1 MVLAG
6 LETSAMDHRTPWI
19 ASRRPKPD
27 ARLRLFCFPYAGG
40 ASTAYQTWQAALPGT
55 VDVCCIELPGR
66 LARSREAPLR
76 SIQDIVRTMAVELA
90 PLLDRPCALFGY
102 SMGTLIAF
110 EWARHLESLGKGATA
125 LFVAARN
132 PPHHPPASQPDH
144 EQPSTLQFLS
154 SVSKRYG
161 PLPAVILEDPELRE
175 IVALSLRADLES
187 AAKYRV
193 SSGDRIKAP
202 IVAFGGTL
210 DSSTQVEALGEWKTL
225 TSSDTFVLKMVRGS
239 HFFIRENGPELL
251 RGIAEQLQP
260 FLAG

>member
-1 MVLAG
+1 M
-6 LETSAMDHRTPWI
+6 EHRTPWI
-19 ASRRPKPD
+19 ASRRPKPG
-27 ARLRLFCFPYAGG
+27 ACLRLFCFPYAGG
-40 ASTAYQTWQAALPGT
+40 ASTVYQTWQAALPAT

-66 LARSREAPLR
+66 LARAREAPLR
-76 SIQDIVRTMAVELA
+76 SIQSIVAAMAAELA

-102 SMGTLIAF
+102 SMGSLIAF
-110 EWARHLESLGKGATA
+110 EWARQLEALGKGVTT

-132 PPHHPPASQPDH
+132 PPHHPPAGQPDH

-154 SVSKRYG
+154 SVAKRYG

-187 AAKYRV
+187 AARYRV
-193 SSGDRIKAP
+193 SSADRINAP

-210 DSSTQVEALGEWKTL
+210 DASTQVEALGDWKIL
-225 TSSDTFVLKMVRGS
+225 TSSDSFAVKMVRGS
-239 HFFIRENGPELL
+239 HFFIRESGPELL

-260 FLAG
+260 FLATG